1 LRNKWRQT
9 AREHPHEQNKETA
22 MEQGQLAS
30 AARTRWTDGLT
41 PMHWRVL
48 RASFL
53 GWIFDGYEALVLV
66 VVIGPMLHSVL
77 NPAQAAS
84 PTIYAGLVIGITLL
98 GWGVG
103 GMVGGILADYVGRK
117 RMMLWSVF
125 LYAIFSGFT
134 AFSTSFWMLCA
145 LRFIT
150 GLAMGS
156 EWSTGIALLSE
167 TWPEQARARGAGF
180 LQSGFGWGTLT
191 AAVVWY
197 ALASLHP
204 LGADTWRLMFLL
216 GAVPALFVLYIRRGV
231 DESEKWQRA
240 VQEKRWNATDAAA
253 SSTAGGKRPF
263 TLKQLFSEREALSRT
278 LMLLVLSIITTVGW
292 WAISSWLP
300 TFTVALARAEGLPDA
315 LAWGSRITIEYT
327 VGAIVAY
334 LVAGFIVD
342 TIGRRA
348 FLSLTFTGALITTFI
363 TYKLT
368 SSVEAML
375 VVAPI
380 NGFFTLGC
388 AYVWMA
394 IYPCELFT
402 STVRSTAISFV
413 FNAARLIAW
422 VFPII
427 AGTMIKSFGGV
438 SQAAMALGSVYVI
451 GIVLPWFLP
460 ETRGRGLP
468 D

>member
-1 LRNKWRQT
+1 
-9 AREHPHEQNKETA
+9 
-22 MEQGQLAS
+22 
-30 AARTRWTDGLT
+30 
-41 PMHWRVL
+41 
-48 RASFL
+48 
-53 GWIFDGYEALVLV
+53 
-66 VVIGPMLHSVL
+66 MLHSVL
-77 NPAQAAS
+77 TPAQATS
-84 PTIYAGLVIGITLL
+84 PTFYAGLVIGITLL

-125 LYAIFSGFT
+125 LYALFSGMT
-134 AFSTSFWMLCA
+134 AFSQTFWTLCA
-145 LRFIT
+145 LRFLT

-167 TWPEQARARGAGF
+167 TWPEQARAKGAGF

-197 ALASLHP
+197 ALSSTHP
-204 LGADTWRLMFLL
+204 LGAETWRLMFVL
-216 GAVPALFVLYIRRGV
+216 GALPALFVLYIRRGV
-231 DESEKWQRA
+231 NESEKWQRA
-240 VQEKRWNATDAAA
+240 VREKRWNATNAEANENDAPQ
-253 SSTAGGKRPF
+253 SNKRPF
-263 TLKQLFSEREALSRT
+263 TLTQLFSEREALRRT
-278 LMLLVLSIITTVGW
+278 VILTVLSIVTTVGW

-300 TFTVALARAEGLPDA
+300 TYTIAIAKAEGIPDA
-315 LAWGSRITIEYT
+315 LSWGSKVSIAYT
-327 VGAIVAY
+327 LGATVAY
-334 LVAGFIVD
+334 LVAGFVVD
-342 TIGRRA
+342 AIGRRA
-348 FLSLTFTGALITTFI
+348 FLSLTFVGALVTTLI

-368 SSVEAML
+368 TSVEAMM
-375 VVAPI
+375 VAAPI

-394 IYPCELFT
+394 IYPVELFT
-402 STVRSTAISFV
+402 CTVRSTAISFV

-427 AGTMIKSFGGV
+427 AGSMITSFGGV
-438 SQAAMALGSVYVI
+438 SQAALALGSVYVI

-460 ETRGRGLP
+460 ETRGAGMP

>member
-1 LRNKWRQT
+1 
-9 AREHPHEQNKETA
+9 
-22 MEQGQLAS
+22 MEQGQVAVR
-30 AARTRWTDGLT
+30 ARSRWHEGVT

-66 VVIGPMLHSVL
+66 VVLAPMLHSVL
-77 NPAQAAS
+77 SPAQAAS
-84 PTIYAGLVIGITLL
+84 TPIYAGLVIGITLL
-98 GWGVG
+98 GWGIG
-103 GMVGGILADYVGRK
+103 GLVGGILADYVGRK

-125 LYAIFSGFT
+125 LYALFSGFT
-134 AFSTSFWMLCA
+134 AFSTSIVMLCT

-156 EWSTGIALLSE
+156 EWSTGIALVSE
-167 TWPEQARARGAGF
+167 TWPENARAKGAGF
-180 LQSGFGWGTLT
+180 LQSGFGWGTLA
-191 AAVVWY
+191 AAVIWY
-197 ALASLHP
+197 ALSSAAP
-204 LGADTWRLMFLL
+204 LGGETWRLMFVL

-231 DESEKWQRA
+231 NESEKWQRA
-240 VQEKRWNATDAAA
+240 VREKRWHATDAHPSAAAAAA
-253 SSTAGGKRPF
+253 STGKRPF
-263 TLKQLFSEREALSRT
+263 TLAQLFTEREAARRT
-278 LMLLVLSIITTVGW
+278 LILLVLSIVTTVGW

-300 TFTVALARAEGLPDA
+300 TFTVALAKSEGLA
-315 LAWGSRITIEYT
+315 NAVSWGSRVSIVYTI
-327 VGAIVAY
+327 GAIVAY
-334 LVAGFIVD
+334 MIAGFVVD
-342 TIGRRA
+342 AIGRKT
-348 FLSLTFTGALITTFI
+348 FLSLTFAGSLAATFVTYRLTT
-363 TYKLT
+363 
-368 SSVEAML
+368 SVEAMMI
-375 VVAPI
+375 VAPI

-438 SQAAMALGSVYVI
+438 PQAAMAMGSVYVL
-451 GIVLPWFLP
+451 GILLPWFLP
-460 ETRGRGLP
+460 ETRGHGMP

>member
-1 LRNKWRQT
+1 MN
-9 AREHPHEQNKETA
+9 
-22 MEQGQLAS
+22 QGHLAVG
-30 AARTRWTDGLT
+30 ARTRWYEGLT

-48 RASFL
+48 KASFL
-53 GWIFDGYEALVLV
+53 GWIFDGYEALALV
-66 VVIGPMLHSVL
+66 VVLGPMLHSVL
-77 NPAQAAS
+77 TPAQATS
-84 PTIYAGLVIGITLL
+84 PTFYAGLVIGITLL

-103 GMVGGILADYVGRK
+103 GMIGGILADYVGRK

-125 LYAIFSGFT
+125 LYALFSGMT
-134 AFSTSFWMLCA
+134 AFSQTFWTLCA
-145 LRFIT
+145 LRFLT

-167 TWPEQARARGAGF
+167 TWPEQARAKGAGF

-197 ALASLHP
+197 ALSSTHP
-204 LGADTWRLMFLL
+204 LGAETWRLMFVL
-216 GAVPALFVLYIRRGV
+216 GALPALFVLYIRRGV
-231 DESEKWQRA
+231 NESEKWQRA
-240 VQEKRWNATDAAA
+240 VREKRWNATNAEANETDAPQ
-253 SSTAGGKRPF
+253 SNKRPF
-263 TLKQLFSEREALSRT
+263 TLTQLFSEREALRRT
-278 LMLLVLSIITTVGW
+278 VILTVLSIVTTVGW

-300 TFTVALARAEGLPDA
+300 TYTIAIAKAEGIPDA
-315 LAWGSRITIEYT
+315 LSWGSKVSIAYT
-327 VGAIVAY
+327 LGATVAY
-334 LVAGFIVD
+334 LVAGFVVD
-342 TIGRRA
+342 AIGRRA
-348 FLSLTFTGALITTFI
+348 FLSLTFVGALVTTLI

-368 SSVEAML
+368 TSVEAMM
-375 VVAPI
+375 VAAPI

-394 IYPCELFT
+394 IYPVELFT
-402 STVRSTAISFV
+402 CTVRSTAISFV

-427 AGTMIKSFGGV
+427 AGSMITSFGGV
-438 SQAAMALGSVYVI
+438 SQAALALGSVYVI

-460 ETRGRGLP
+460 ETRGAGMP

>member
-1 LRNKWRQT
+1 
-9 AREHPHEQNKETA
+9 
-22 MEQGQLAS
+22 MEQGQV
-30 AARTRWTDGLT
+30 AAGAPGRWYDGVT

-66 VVIGPMLHSVL
+66 VVLAPMLHSVL
-77 NPAQAAS
+77 SVTQAAS
-84 PTIYAGLVIGITLL
+84 TPIYAGLVIGITLL
-98 GWGVG
+98 GWGIG
-103 GMVGGILADYVGRK
+103 GLVGGILADYVGRK

-125 LYAIFSGFT
+125 LYALFSGFT
-134 AFSTSFWMLCA
+134 AFSTSIGMLCA

-156 EWSTGIALLSE
+156 EWSTGIALVSE
-167 TWPEQARARGAGF
+167 TWPENARAKGAGF
-180 LQSGFGWGTLT
+180 LQSGFGWGTLA
-191 AAVVWY
+191 AAVIWY
-197 ALASLHP
+197 ALSSVQP
-204 LGADTWRLMFLL
+204 LGGESWRLMFVL

-231 DESEKWQRA
+231 NESEKWQRA
-240 VQEKRWNATDAAA
+240 VREKRWHATDAQPAAAAA
-253 SSTAGGKRPF
+253 SSRPDRRPF
-263 TLKQLFSEREALSRT
+263 TLAQLFTEKEAARRT
-278 LMLLVLSIITTVGW
+278 LILLVLSIVTTVGW

-300 TFTVALARAEGLPDA
+300 SFTVALAKAQGLRNA
-315 LAWGSRITIEYT
+315 VSWGSRVSIVYTI
-327 VGAIVAY
+327 GAIVAY
-334 LVAGFIVD
+334 MIAGFVID
-342 TIGRRA
+342 AIGRKT
-348 FLSLTFTGALITTFI
+348 FLSLTFVGSLAATFV

-368 SSVEAML
+368 SSVEAMMI
-375 VVAPI
+375 VAPI

-438 SQAAMALGSVYVI
+438 PQAAMAMGSVYVL
-451 GIVLPWFLP
+451 GILLPWFLP
-460 ETRGRGLP
+460 ETRGHGMP

>member
-1 LRNKWRQT
+1 
-9 AREHPHEQNKETA
+9 
-22 MEQGQLAS
+22 MEQGQVAVG
-30 AARTRWTDGLT
+30 ARGRWYDGLT
-41 PMHWRVL
+41 AMHWRVL

-66 VVIGPMLHSVL
+66 VVLAPMLHSVL
-77 NPAQAAS
+77 TPAQAAS

-98 GWGVG
+98 GWGIG
-103 GMVGGILADYVGRK
+103 GLVGGILADYVGRK
-117 RMMLWSVF
+117 RMMLWSVL
-125 LYAIFSGFT
+125 LYALLSGFT
-134 AFSTSFWMLCA
+134 AFSDTVWTLCA
-145 LRFIT
+145 LRFLT

-167 TWPEQARARGAGF
+167 TWPEEARAKGAGF

-197 ALASLHP
+197 AMSTLHP
-204 LGADTWRLMFLL
+204 LGAETWRLMFVL

-231 DESEKWQRA
+231 NESEKWQRA
-240 VQEKRWNATDAAA
+240 VREKRWNATSASAPPQRGASGAANPA
-253 SSTAGGKRPF
+253 KNADKRPF
-263 TLKQLFSEREALSRT
+263 TLAQLFNEREAARRT
-278 LMLLVLSIITTVGW
+278 LILLVLSIVTTVGW

-300 TFTVALARAEGLPDA
+300 THTVAIAKAQNITDPLS
-315 LAWGSRITIEYT
+315 WGSKVSISYT

-334 LVAGFIVD
+334 MLAGFIIDAV
-342 TIGRRA
+342 GRKA
-348 FLSLTFTGALITTFI
+348 FLSLSFVGSLVTTVI
-363 TYKLT
+363 TYRFT
-368 SSVEAML
+368 SSVEAMM

-422 VFPII
+422 VFPIV
-427 AGTMIKSFGGV
+427 AGSMIKSFGGV
-438 SQAAMALGSVYVI
+438 PQAALALGSVYVI

-460 ETRGRGLP
+460 ETRGQGMP

>member
-1 LRNKWRQT
+1 
-9 AREHPHEQNKETA
+9 
-22 MEQGQLAS
+22 MDQGHLGP

-41 PMHWRVL
+41 STHWRVL

-66 VVIGPMLHSVL
+66 VVLGPMLHSVL
-77 NPAQAAS
+77 NPAQATS

-98 GWGVG
+98 GWGIG

-134 AFSTSFWMLCA
+134 AFSTSFWMLCT

-167 TWPEQARARGAGF
+167 TWPERARAKGAGF
-180 LQSGFGWGTLT
+180 LQSGFGWGTMT

-197 ALASLHP
+197 ALSAIHP
-204 LGADTWRLMFLL
+204 LGAETWRLMFVL

-240 VQEKRWNATDAAA
+240 VQEKRWNATDTAA
-253 SSTAGGKRPF
+253 SATSTATPATENKRPF
-263 TLKQLFSEREALSRT
+263 TLKQLFNEREALSRM
-278 LMLLVLSIITTVGW
+278 LMLLVLSVVTTVGW

-300 TFTVALARAEGLPDA
+300 TFTVALAKAEGLPDA
-315 LAWGSRITIEYT
+315 LAWGSRITIIYT
-327 VGAIVAY
+327 AGAIVAY

-342 TIGRRA
+342 AIGRRA
-348 FLSLTFTGALITTFI
+348 FLSLTFAGALVTTFI
-363 TYKLT
+363 TYRLT
-368 SSVEAML
+368 SSVETMM
-375 VVAPI
+375 VIAPV

-460 ETRGRGLP
+460 ETRGKGLP